1 MMVTFVSQC
10 EKKALNRTRRVLD
23 AFADR
28 IGDNTWQTVITQE
41 GLLAVKKLLRKTV
54 TKNTAVSCHWI
65 RSRARSELVWV
76 VGNRSK
82 FNLEGRVPVNRT
94 QNAAA
99 NSAYENNWQHAHSIQ
114 IVAVLAALLHDIGKA
129 TIGFQNKLLNSQS
142 AKQGDPY
149 RHEWISLR
157 LFQTMIYGCETDEDW
172 LNRLIG
178 FDDFMATNP
187 DWLDH
192 LSNDSQPDTKP
203 QRLDRLPPLA
213 QLIAWLVVTHHRLP
227 SYGPDLY
234 KASRRLKEQ
243 QDNHLWGQGMDM
255 TEFFANLA
263 PFETWVRNTK
273 VDKHSDFW
281 QLKELIMAS
290 KSWQKSVARWARKAR
305 DHQPLRELAQHSIAD
320 PFLMHLSR
328 LCLMLADHNYSSLA
342 ATDSRR
348 VKGDKA
354 FVEKLSAN
362 TDKNRAPKQALD
374 EHLLGVSQFAKRIA
388 LDIPRL
394 NHLLTGLPAKHRPFL
409 VQTRGKDYLW
419 QNKSFSLAQKLQPQ
433 AQEQGFFGVNMAST
447 GRGKTLG
454 NARIMYGLG
463 NPETGARFTIALG
476 LRVLTLQ
483 TGRALRERLEL
494 DDEQLAVLVG
504 GAASRKLFEM
514 AEQQGGANGSQVD
527 STAEQM
533 GSESIEELFDKGDW
547 LDGSALPGEFDT
559 LLADPKT
566 RQLLYAPV
574 VTCTVDHIIQA
585 SECNRGGRYMAP
597 VLRLLTSDLVLD
609 EPDDFDQSD
618 LPALSRLVHLAGLYG
633 SKILLSSATL
643 TPDLIA
649 GLYRAYAAGRK
660 IWNRHMGINP
670 ALPVCCAWFDEFRQ
684 AFEYCRDSAQ
694 FFSEH
699 QQFVSKRL
707 KQLEYQPVR
716 RKAEILPIEL
726 APPGENQKINMEGL
740 DTIFLQ
746 AAIQL
751 HDNHGETCPISGKRA
766 SIGLI
771 RFANVQP
778 IINLVQSLFE
788 QTVLDNDIHIHL
800 CCYHAKQLLVLRNA
814 LEQKLDRILTR
825 NGKQNI
831 FEHSEI
837 AEALASN
844 PAKNHLFIVVASP
857 VAEVGRDHDY
867 DWAIVEPSSMRS
879 LIQLAGR
886 VWRHRPEKTAD
897 RANIMI
903 MERNLRGLA
912 GDAVAF
918 TRPGFE
924 QKEPRRFLLD
934 THNCRDLLTEQQL
947 SRVDSVPR
955 IARNEQLQ
963 SKDSLVDLEHA
974 VMEDLLNN
982 PNNFVAAF
990 WREDNGNRASAH
1002 LQKISPFRYNE
1013 TPQDDYVCLPVPADS
1028 NGYKFTFAEAA
1039 WEDLEGCKF
1048 QSHKIQFSQFT
1059 PNNKAV
1065 TPWLKTGL
1073 DEALK
1078 AVGQHMEISNPA
1090 KTARQFASVRLEQK
1104 EGKWMFD
1111 PYLGFWP
1118 HG

>member
-76 VGNRSK
+76 VGNCSK

-99 NSAYENNWQHAHSIQ
+99 NSSAYENNWQHAHSMQ
-114 IVAVLAALLHDIGKA
+114 VVAVLAALLHDIGKA

-142 AKQGDPY
+142 ATQGDPY

-157 LFQTMIYGCETDEDW
+157 LFQAMICGCETDEEW

-178 FDDFMATNP
+178 FDGFMAANP

-192 LSNDSQPDTKP
+192 LSNDSQPNTRP

-213 QLIAWLVVTHHRLP
+213 QLIAWLIVTHHRLP
-227 SYGPDLY
+227 TYKPDLY
-234 KASRRLKEQ
+234 KSSRRLQEQ
-243 QDNHLWGQGMDM
+243 QRDHLWGREMDM
-255 TEFFANLA
+255 AEFFANLA
-263 PFETWVRNTK
+263 PFDAWVRNAK

-354 FVEKLSAN
+354 FIAKLSAN
-362 TDKNRAPKQALD
+362 TDKNRDPKQALD
-374 EHLLGVSQFAKRIA
+374 EHLLGVSEFAKRIA

-409 VQTRGKDYLW
+409 VQTRAKDYLW

-483 TGRALRERLEL
+483 TGRALRERLDL

-514 AEQQGGANGSQVD
+514 AEQQEGANSSQVD

-649 GLYRAYAAGRK
+649 GLYQAYAAGRK
-660 IWNRHMGINP
+660 IWNAHMGINP

-684 AFEYCRDSAQ
+684 ASEYCSGSAQ

-699 QQFVSKRL
+699 QQFVNKRL
-707 KQLEYQPVR
+707 KQLEQQPVR
-716 RKAEILPIEL
+716 RKAEILAIDL
-726 APPGENQKINMEGL
+726 AAPTENQKIDMGGL
-740 DTIFLQ
+740 ATTLLQ
-746 AAIQL
+746 AALKL
-751 HDNHGETCPISGKRA
+751 HHDHGETCPTSGKHA
-766 SIGLI
+766 SIGLV
-771 RFANVQP
+771 RFANVGP
-778 IINLVQSLFE
+778 IIRLVQSLFE
-788 QTVLDNDIHIHL
+788 QTALDNDIHIHL

-825 NGKQNI
+825 SGKRNI

-837 AEALASN
+837 AEAMASN
-844 PAKNHLFIVVASP
+844 PVKNHLFIVVASP

-897 RANIMI
+897 TANIMI

-924 QKEPRRFLLD
+924 QKEPAQFLLD

-963 SKDSLVDLEHA
+963 SKANLVDLEHG

-982 PNNFVAAF
+982 PDNFIASF

-1013 TPQDDYVCLPVPADS
+1013 IRQDDYVCLPVPEDP

-1039 WEDLEGCKF
+1039 WEDLEGCTF
-1048 QSHKIQFSQFT
+1048 QSKKIQFYQFT
-1059 PNNKAV
+1059 PNNKGV

-1078 AVGQHMEISNPA
+1078 AVGQHMEISNQA
-1090 KTARQFASVRLEQK
+1090 QIARQFACVRLEQE

-1111 PYLGFWP
+1111 PYLGFWR
-1118 HG
+1118 

>member
-1 MMVTFVSQC
+1 
-10 EKKALNRTRRVLD
+10 
-23 AFADR
+23 
-28 IGDNTWQTVITQE
+28 
-41 GLLAVKKLLRKTV
+41 
-54 TKNTAVSCHWI
+54 
-65 RSRARSELVWV
+65 
-76 VGNRSK
+76 VG
-82 FNLEGRVPVNRT
+82 
-94 QNAAA
+94 
-99 NSAYENNWQHAHSIQ
+99 
-114 IVAVLAALLHDIGKA
+114 
-129 TIGFQNKLLNSQS
+129 
-142 AKQGDPY
+142 
-149 RHEWISLR
+149 
-157 LFQTMIYGCETDEDW
+157 
-172 LNRLIG
+172 
-178 FDDFMATNP
+178 
-187 DWLDH
+187 
-192 LSNDSQPDTKP
+192 
-203 QRLDRLPPLA
+203 
-213 QLIAWLVVTHHRLP
+213 
-227 SYGPDLY
+227 
-234 KASRRLKEQ
+234 
-243 QDNHLWGQGMDM
+243 
-255 TEFFANLA
+255 
-263 PFETWVRNTK
+263 
-273 VDKHSDFW
+273 
-281 QLKELIMAS
+281 
-290 KSWQKSVARWARKAR
+290 
-305 DHQPLRELAQHSIAD
+305 
-320 PFLMHLSR
+320 
-328 LCLMLADHNYSSLA
+328 
-342 ATDSRR
+342 
-348 VKGDKA
+348 
-354 FVEKLSAN
+354 
-362 TDKNRAPKQALD
+362 
-374 EHLLGVSQFAKRIA
+374 
-388 LDIPRL
+388 
-394 NHLLTGLPAKHRPFL
+394 
-409 VQTRGKDYLW
+409 
-419 QNKSFSLAQKLQPQ
+419 
-433 AQEQGFFGVNMAST
+433 
-447 GRGKTLG
+447 
-454 NARIMYGLG
+454 
-463 NPETGARFTIALG
+463 
-476 LRVLTLQ
+476 
-483 TGRALRERLEL
+483 
-494 DDEQLAVLVG
+494 
-504 GAASRKLFEM
+504 
-514 AEQQGGANGSQVD
+514 
-527 STAEQM
+527 
-533 GSESIEELFDKGDW
+533 
-547 LDGSALPGEFDT
+547 
-559 LLADPKT
+559 
-566 RQLLYAPV
+566 
-574 VTCTVDHIIQA
+574 
-585 SECNRGGRYMAP
+585 
-597 VLRLLTSDLVLD
+597 
-609 EPDDFDQSD
+609 
-618 LPALSRLVHLAGLYG
+618 
-633 SKILLSSATL
+633 
-643 TPDLIA
+643 
-649 GLYRAYAAGRK
+649 
-660 IWNRHMGINP
+660 
-670 ALPVCCAWFDEFRQ
+670 
-684 AFEYCRDSAQ
+684 
-694 FFSEH
+694 
-699 QQFVSKRL
+699 
-707 KQLEYQPVR
+707 
-716 RKAEILPIEL
+716 
-726 APPGENQKINMEGL
+726 
-740 DTIFLQ
+740 
-746 AAIQL
+746 
-751 HDNHGETCPISGKRA
+751 
-766 SIGLI
+766 
-771 RFANVQP
+771 P
-778 IINLVQSLFE
+778 IIRLVQSLFE